1 MAALSGAAT
10 LHSYAEDAS
19 CHALDSYRD
28 RGVRMR
34 LTRRDGAVAFAYFHP
49 LSTPHLEP
57 ATIAPCEPIEVS
69 GDVVLRFGFVEGDA
83 VVSAG
88 RAVYDP
94 QGWRGPRDFAE
105 NGSAAREL
113 ALVLNEAEL
122 EAMGGSGQVDEAARE
137 LIRSGRAT
145 SVIVKRGFRGA
156 VVIDSA
162 LRLHHVPAF
171 RSERVF
177 KIGTGDVFSA
187 SFAHHWGLERRTP
200 EAAARAASLLV
211 ARYASFGGFDS
222 ASPSA
227 EPPAVG
233 GRPLGPVVVI
243 GATDAVGSHYV
254 REEAVFRLR
263 ELGVDALASSPSLD
277 VEGAAAT
284 LILADGMTAQA
295 LAESLDAACGGSP
308 IVVLRES
315 AATALPTGA
324 TFDVT
329 DDFTTAL
336 YRAAWAASVPE
347 A

>member
-1 MAALSGAAT
+1 G
-10 LHSYAEDAS
+10 
-19 CHALDSYRD
+19 
-28 RGVRMR
+28 GV
-34 LTRRDGAVAFAYFHP
+34 G
-49 LSTPHLEP
+49 
-57 ATIAPCEPIEVS
+57 
-69 GDVVLRFGFVEGDA
+69 LRVGFVEGEA

-105 NGSAAREL
+105 NGSTAGEL

-122 EAMGGSGQVDEAARE
+122 EAMGGAGQVDDAARD

-156 VVIDSA
+156 VVVDSA
-162 LRLHHVPAF
+162 LRLHYVPAF

-187 SFAHHWGLERRTP
+187 SFAHHWGVERRAP
-200 EAAARAASLLV
+200 EAAARAASLSV
-211 ARYASFGGFDS
+211 AQYASFGSFDV
-222 ASPSA
+222 APSSS
-227 EPPAVG
+227 EPPEVG
-233 GRPLGPVVVI
+233 GRPLGQVVVI
-243 GATDAVGSHYV
+243 GATDAIGSRYV
-254 REEAVFRLR
+254 LEEAVFRLR

-277 VEGAAAT
+277 AKNAAAT

-295 LAESLDAACGGSP
+295 VAESLDAACSGSP
-308 IVVLRES
+308 VVVLRES
-315 AATALPTGA
+315 ATAAALPMGA
-324 TFDVT
+324 ALDVT

-336 YRAAWAASVPE
+336 YRVAWAASGPE